1 MPPCPHHLVSVI
13 PTQYPDNAYHTWVG
27 HSGVG
32 RSGLD
37 CIHTAAE
44 HIDTACTCGIDHEIT
59 TKYLTSDHYLIY
71 ATFTLSCLNTTP
83 TPPHTKLFHYRQ
95 VAHIPLVNTYQ
106 NKLNNYKPQW
116 YAPQTFDILPNDVQ
130 TYAKMHDVLNMEH
143 DNPKVQHH
151 LQQAS

>member
-37 CIHTAAE
+37 CILTAAE

-59 TKYLTSDHYLIY
+59 AKYLTSDHYLIY

-83 TPPHTKLFHYRQ
+83 TPPHVIDEATGSRCFWGKVLLIDRECFSVVDEVQCGSESIQ
-95 VAHIPLVNTYQ
+95 VGQ
-106 NKLNNYKPQW
+106 
-116 YAPQTFDILPNDVQ
+116 
-130 TYAKMHDVLNMEH
+130 VL
-143 DNPKVQHH
+143 
-151 LQQAS
+151 